1 MKRLNKILIPTDL
14 SDHSRRAIAYGYR
27 LAAEDKATL
36 VVLHVANEFNTW
48 ELSTEFQLYTGNQGQ
63 IWPLDRVLSEASLD
77 LNNFLGTPSRRSK
90 TAAERDQAG
99 DPRQRA
105 RAHYDNG

>member
-36 VVLHVANEFNTW
+36 VVLHVANEFNT
-48 ELSTEFQLYTGNQGQ
+48 LGAVDGVRALHRQSRPGMAARSQFSAKPPST
-63 IWPLDRVLSEASLD
+63 
-77 LNNFLGTPSRRSK
+77 
-90 TAAERDQAG
+90 
-99 DPRQRA
+99 
-105 RAHYDNG
+105 